1 MRQRTKVAE
10 WWERRQVLRDGAR
23 VDITTFKDEASAR
36 RAKKRGTLHH
46 VTRYRLAPLVRL
58 WWVWRKSGGLAAM
71 TDDDVTMAVV
81 FVVSDIDPNA
91 LWLWWAGPDQYNTE
105 ASLAEAKAA
114 CAARLREL
122 GYLLV
127 DE

>member
-46 VTRYRLAPLVRL
+46 VTRYKLAPLVKLTLRRS
-58 WWVWRKSGGLAAM
+58 WEYPEWDAVEANGTVHATVYPRGWSIWGHHQQSGDA
-71 TDDDVTMAVV
+71 
-81 FVVSDIDPNA
+81 PNF
-91 LWLWWAGPDQYNTE
+91 N
-105 ASLAEAKAA
+105 EAKAA

-122 GYLLV
+122 GYRVV